1 MTFTPDSANS
11 DILEVSALP
20 SVITQLSLCAPQTEN
35 TESTPKRSDG

>member
-35 TESTPKRSDG
+35 TESTPNRSDG